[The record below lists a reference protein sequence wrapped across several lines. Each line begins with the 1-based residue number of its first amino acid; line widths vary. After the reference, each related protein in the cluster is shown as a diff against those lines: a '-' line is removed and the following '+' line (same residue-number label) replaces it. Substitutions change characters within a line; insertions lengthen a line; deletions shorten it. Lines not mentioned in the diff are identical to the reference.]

1 MTSAYPPVVNVAH
14 IAGPDG
20 KCARCGAG
28 IGSFVQVAD
37 ADIGA
42 LHLSKHGKPGK
53 PMKDIRR
60 PWKEGERVIE
70 YEMPNG
76 RTGFADQAFGFTI
89 DCRE

>member
-28 IGSFVQVAD
+28 IGSFIQVED
-37 ADIGA
+37 ADNKIPA
-42 LHLSKHGKPGK
+42 VN
-53 PMKDIRR
+53 R
-60 PWKEGERVIE
+60 PWATGERVVE
-70 YEMPNG
+70 YEAPNG
-76 RTGFADQAFGFTI
+76 RTYFADKVFGFTI